1 MPIKKIMFRNC
12 ALFTN
17 CISKVNNTQVD
28 NAHDIDV
35 VMPMYNL
42 IEYSDTFW
50 KTSECLYQYYRDKPT
65 LNNNSNIIDFPNDN
79 NSSILFQFKQ
89 QITGQT
95 EKNGTKIVE
104 IVFPLK
110 YLRNFWRTLEMP
122 LIN

>member
-42 IEYSDTFW
+42 IEYSDTYS
-50 KTSECLYQYYRDKPT
+50 KSSESLWQYYITILLIFR
-65 LNNNSNIIDFPNDN
+65 LII
-79 NSSILFQFKQ
+79 
-89 QITGQT
+89 
-95 EKNGTKIVE
+95 
-104 IVFPLK
+104 IVFCSNLNK
-110 YLRNFWRTLEMP
+110 K
-122 LIN
+122 